1 MINVSQSTQENNLIK
16 LSKEVETKTNHI
28 KEYLN
33 TKNFSKCLSDI
44 SELILLLKI
53 DTLSPSNY
61 FILYSELYDILQE
74 TIEYYIREKTL
85 NGVKIKYIYD
95 TVQQSQYLLPRLYLM
110 IIAGGIYL
118 EIYPNNYREIL

>member
-16 LSKEVETKTNHI
+16 LSKEIETKTNRI

-33 TKNFSKCLSDI
+33 TKNFSKCLSDV

-74 TIEYYIREKTL
+74 TI
-85 NGVKIKYIYD
+85 
-95 TVQQSQYLLPRLYLM
+95 
-110 IIAGGIYL
+110 
-118 EIYPNNYREIL
+118 